1 MSHEIDN
8 KKEAEN
14 QKNPSFLDRFSPPEI
29 VGYVAVGCGLILTSL
44 LSIRQT
50 FSDNLKKLGVFDEI
64 NQKLKD
70 DLQTNLKAGKKLPE
84 AMKIA
89 QKTFDDAR
97 DKILDDNGFGGSF
110 KRFKQFAHLK
120 PHQQYKI
127 ILTVLTVISVA
138 VVGIF
143 TIRSEQKLQGEAQ
156 RKHDQAVK
164 NIPNEHEIPN
174 QANEEIDIDNSK
186 AKPILGDKTAAA
198 LKRPDISGKD
208 DSMQR

>member
-14 QKNPSFLDRFSPPEI
+14 QKKPSFLDRFSPPEI

-50 FSDNLKKLGVFDEI
+50 FSDNLKKLGIFDNI
-64 NQKLKD
+64 NQQLKD
-70 DLQTNLKAGKKLPE
+70 DVKRLQSEGKKLPE
-84 AMKIA
+84 AMKLA
-89 QKTFDDAR
+89 QQTFDEAR
-97 DKILDDNGFGGSF
+97 DKILDDNGFGGPF

-120 PHQQYKI
+120 QHQQYKI

-143 TIRSEQKLQGEAQ
+143 TIVNPLY
-156 RKHDQAVK
+156 
-164 NIPNEHEIPN
+164 
-174 QANEEIDIDNSK
+174 
-186 AKPILGDKTAAA
+186 
-198 LKRPDISGKD
+198 
-208 DSMQR
+208 